1 MPGDVHEVPLF
12 PAPAEQSVATAQLSF
27 SPARKSRIESRMA
40 LRGNHTLGGSQAS
53 ENIASAR
60 GDRLAML
67 HCISI
72 TATHNI
78 VGVCNTSWGKF
89 FLVLLQALEH
99 IVCLHWHADAVFLKF
114 FAATSC
120 PAFFR
125 LSNIKLGG
133 RNKDGNRE
141 KPRDRRDGAKA
152 DGLLHDFILPN
163 AMISQSVER
172 CCLGYFGP
180 TNSKIV

>member
-1 MPGDVHEVPLF
+1 MQCSNACPLWAKSGY
-12 PAPAEQSVATAQLSF
+12 PF
-27 SPARKSRIESRMA
+27 SGVNTTLKFSSACENRVEGRFA
-40 LRGNHTLGGSQAS
+40 LGGNHTLGGSQAS

-78 VGVCNTSWGKF
+78 VGVCNASWGKF

-99 IVCLHWHADAVFLKF
+99 IVCLHRHADAVFLKF
-114 FAATSC
+114 LAATSC

-125 LSNIKLGG
+125 LSNIKLSG
-133 RNKDGNRE
+133 RN
-141 KPRDRRDGAKA
+141 
-152 DGLLHDFILPN
+152 
-163 AMISQSVER
+163 
-172 CCLGYFGP
+172 
-180 TNSKIV
+180 

>member
-1 MPGDVHEVPLF
+1 VFTTTLK
-12 PAPAEQSVATAQLSF
+12 F
-27 SPARKSRIESRMA
+27 SSARENRIEGRFA
-40 LRGNHTLGGSQAS
+40 LRGNHTLGGPQAS

-60 GDRLAML
+60 GDGLAIL
-67 HCISI
+67 HCISV
-72 TATHNI
+72 TAAHNI
-78 VGVCNTSWGKF
+78 VGVCNASWGKF

-133 RNKDGNRE
+133 RN
-141 KPRDRRDGAKA
+141 
-152 DGLLHDFILPN
+152 
-163 AMISQSVER
+163 
-172 CCLGYFGP
+172 
-180 TNSKIV
+180 